1 MTPFAPTR
9 RLMTRMATASKPFA
23 KPARRGATLSQRRMI
38 AGFLFVLP
46 AVLFTLAMFIFPLI
60 MTGWMSLHNW
70 PLLGQATFL
79 GLQNYVDMM
88 NDRQFWASLWFTTQ
102 YTLLVTPPIFIL
114 AFVLA
119 LLVNTALRGV
129 GIFRTIYFI
138 PVVIG
143 LGTSSLLWVWL
154 LNDRVGIINGILLD
168 LNLIQR
174 PIIWLVDRNLAMF
187 AIIVSIVWKT
197 VGFSMILLLAGM
209 QAIPDE
215 LYQAAEVDGASYWQ
229 RLTHI
234 MMPLLRSTFAL
245 ALVLSVIGSYLAFD
259 QFFIMT
265 RGGPQ
270 NQTIT
275 TVYWIFN
282 NSFTYYKLGY
292 GAALS
297 IVLLVILGILSIIQ
311 LRVLRD
317 ETTY

>member
-1 MTPFAPTR
+1 MV
-9 RLMTRMATASKPFA
+9 
-23 KPARRGATLSQRRMI
+23 

-46 AVLFTLAMFIFPLI
+46 AVLFTVAMFIFPLL

-79 GLQNYVDMM
+79 GIQNYVAMVQDS
-88 NDRQFWASLWFTTQ
+88 QFWASLWFTTQ

-114 AFVLA
+114 AFLLA
-119 LLVNTALRGV
+119 LLVNSALRGI

-154 LNDRVGIINGILLD
+154 LNDRVGIFNGILLD
-168 LNLIQR
+168 LEWIQQ
-174 PIIWLVDRNLAMF
+174 PVIWLVDKNLAMT
-187 AIIVSIVWKT
+187 AIVVSIVWKT

-209 QAIPDE
+209 QAVPDE

-229 RLTHI
+229 RLWYI
-234 MMPLLRSTFAL
+234 LLPLLRSTFAL

-259 QFFIMT
+259 QFYIMT

-275 TVYWIFN
+275 AVYWIFN

-297 IVLLVILGILSIIQ
+297 IGLLAILGLLSILQ

-317 ETTY
+317 DTTY

>member
-1 MTPFAPTR
+1 MAAVFTPTKAVR
-9 RLMTRMATASKPFA
+9 RRM
-23 KPARRGATLSQRRMI
+23 GTLSQRRMV

-46 AVLFTLAMFIFPLI
+46 AVLFTVAMFIFPLL

-79 GLQNYVDMM
+79 GIQNYVEMVQDS
-88 NDRQFWASLWFTTQ
+88 QFWASLWFTTQ

-114 AFVLA
+114 AFLLA
-119 LLVNTALRGV
+119 LLVNSALRGI

-154 LNDRVGIINGILLD
+154 LNDRVGIFNGILLD
-168 LNLIQR
+168 LGWIQQ
-174 PIIWLVDRNLAMF
+174 PVIWLVDKNLAMT
-187 AIIVSIVWKT
+187 AIVVSIVWKT

-209 QAIPDE
+209 QAVPDE

-229 RLTHI
+229 RLWYI
-234 MMPLLRSTFAL
+234 LLPLLRSTFAL

-259 QFFIMT
+259 QFYIMT

-275 TVYWIFN
+275 AVYWIFN

-297 IVLLVILGILSIIQ
+297 IGLLAVLGLLSVLQ

-317 ETTY
+317 DTTY

>member
-1 MTPFAPTR
+1 
-9 RLMTRMATASKPFA
+9 MATASTTIV

-79 GLQNYVDMM
+79 GLQNYVDLV
-88 NDRQFWASLWFTTQ
+88 NDGQFWSSLWFTTQ

-114 AFVLA
+114 AFLLA
-119 LLVNTALRGV
+119 LLVNTALRGIGV
-129 GIFRTIYFI
+129 FRTIYFI

-154 LNDRVGIINGILLD
+154 LNDRVGIFNGMLLD
-168 LNLIQR
+168 LGLIER
-174 PIIWLVDRNLAMF
+174 PIIWFVDKNLAMF

-259 QFFIMT
+259 QFYIMT

-317 ETTY
+317 DTTY

>member
-1 MTPFAPTR
+1 M
-9 RLMTRMATASKPFA
+9 LMTTASTTITKPS
-23 KPARRGATLSQRRMI
+23 RRGATLSQRRMI

-60 MTGWMSLHNW
+60 MTGWMSLHDW

-79 GLQNYVDMM
+79 GLQNYVDLV
-88 NDRQFWASLWFTTQ
+88 NDGQFWSSLWFTTQ

-119 LLVNTALRGV
+119 LLVNTALRGIGV
-129 GIFRTIYFI
+129 FRTIYFI

-154 LNDRVGIINGILLD
+154 LNDRVGIINGLLLD
-168 LNLIQR
+168 LGLIER
-174 PIIWLVDRNLAMF
+174 PIIWFVDKNLAMF

-259 QFFIMT
+259 QFYIMT

-317 ETTY
+317 DTTY

>member
-1 MTPFAPTR
+1 M
-9 RLMTRMATASKPFA
+9 
-23 KPARRGATLSQRRMI
+23 GTLSQRRMV

-46 AVLFTLAMFIFPLI
+46 AVLFTVAMFIFPLL

-79 GLQNYVDMM
+79 GIQNYVQMVQ
-88 NDRQFWASLWFTTQ
+88 DRQFWASLWFTTQ

-114 AFVLA
+114 AFLLA
-119 LLVNTALRGV
+119 LLVNSALRGI

-154 LNDRVGIINGILLD
+154 LNDRVGIFNGILLD
-168 LNLIQR
+168 LGWIQQ
-174 PIIWLVDRNLAMF
+174 PVIWLVDKNLAMT
-187 AIIVSIVWKT
+187 AIVVSIVWKT

-209 QAIPDE
+209 QAVPDE

-229 RLTHI
+229 RLWYI
-234 MMPLLRSTFAL
+234 LLPLLRSTFAL

-259 QFFIMT
+259 QFYIMT

-275 TVYWIFN
+275 AVYWIFN

-297 IVLLVILGILSIIQ
+297 IGLLAILGLLSVLQ

-317 ETTY
+317 DTTY

>member
-1 MTPFAPTR
+1 
-9 RLMTRMATASKPFA
+9 MATTQSSVGAPRHS
-23 KPARRGATLSQRRMI
+23 RRSTLNRRRNL

-46 AVLFTLAMFIFPLI
+46 AVLFTLAMFIFPLL
-60 MTGWMSLHNW
+60 MTLWMSLHDW

-79 GLQNYVDMM
+79 GIQNYVDMAR
-88 NDRQFWASLWFTTQ
+88 DGQFWSSLWFTTL
-102 YTLLVTPPIFIL
+102 YTLLVTPPIFLL
-114 AFVLA
+114 AFALA
-119 LLVNTALRGV
+119 LLVNVALRGIGV
-129 GIFRTIYFI
+129 FRTIYFI

-154 LNDRVGIINGILLD
+154 LNDRVGIINGLLLD
-168 LNLIQR
+168 LGLIER
-174 PIIWLVDRNLAMF
+174 PIIWFVDRNLALF

-215 LYQAAEVDGASYWQ
+215 LYQAAMVDGASYRQ

-234 MMPLLRSTFAL
+234 MLPLLRSTFAL

-259 QFFIMT
+259 QFYIMT

-275 TVYWIFN
+275 AVYWIFN
-282 NSFTYYKLGY
+282 NSFTYYKMGY

-311 LRVLRD
+311 LRILRD
-317 ETTY
+317 DVTY

>member
-1 MTPFAPTR
+1 
-9 RLMTRMATASKPFA
+9 MATALSA
-23 KPARRGATLSQRRMI
+23 TVKPARRGVTLSQRRMI

-79 GLQNYVDMM
+79 GLQNYVDMV
-88 NDRQFWASLWFTTQ
+88 NDKQFWNSLWFTTQ

-129 GIFRTIYFI
+129 GVFRTIYFI

-168 LNLIQR
+168 LNFIQR
-174 PIIWLVDRNLAMF
+174 PIIWLVDKNLAMF

-234 MMPLLRSTFAL
+234 MLPLLRSTFAL

-259 QFFIMT
+259 QFYIMT

-275 TVYWIFN
+275 AVYWIFN

-297 IVLLVILGILSIIQ
+297 IVLLVILGVLSIIQ